1 MNIASAKDLKIIHG
15 LPPQSKKGDR
25 VALDSEF
32 FGQEKKKLHRPHG
45 RFAFLGASYD
55 GVTVYYITDED
66 EIQEFYNRL
75 DKATHIYHNAKY
87 DIRQLRRFA
96 TIPERRLLW
105 DTMLIEQIQYSGYY
119 TDFSLA
125 DLVRRYLDT
134 YMSKEVRKEFSDDT
148 VSEIDKEQIEYSCI
162 DVAYTWR
169 VFQVQR
175 EKICDDDLS
184 IWKDIEL
191 PFLWTLLSMSGI
203 RLDVEKWS
211 ALAKKNEKIAKDI
224 QDKYGCWEEVET
236 ERQATVILKDE
247 DDEVGTLI
255 PYRKTKKPKFSGI
268 NLNSPA
274 QVKAHFSQLGLALK
288 STDAYNLEKIIA
300 SGPDDNEDA
309 FNFANDLSTY
319 RTYSK
324 RASTY
329 GESFI
334 TDYVEEDGK
343 VYADIF
349 QIGAETG
356 RTSCRAP
363 NLQNQ
368 PHLPEYRECFVVD
381 EDEVMIVAD
390 WGSQEPRI
398 AAYLS
403 GDEGLK
409 DALNSDE
416 KLYVIVARES
426 LHINITKNDP
436 EYKHMKSTILGIF
449 YGMSAYG
456 LSQAIGEDEETCQGY
471 IDSILE
477 TYPGVKEYM
486 RKQKRA
492 KDYVVSIYGRKI
504 WLNKYSFQWERNA
517 LNAPIQ
523 GSAADAMKI
532 AARRFVDNW
541 MFDMGAYEEGE
552 TPVFSGSPT
561 PLTLLVHDEIVIK
574 VPKPLK
580 EQAMKVLERA
590 MISVAEEMHDGIKGS
605 IEIFPGFNWACKH

>member
-1 MNIASAKDLKIIHG
+1 MNIASAKDLKIVHG
-15 LPPQSKKGDR
+15 LPPVSKKGDR
-25 VALDSEF
+25 VSIDSEF

-125 DLVRRYLDT
+125 DVVRRCLDT
-134 YMSKEVRKEFSDDT
+134 LLLKDVRKGFGDDT
-148 VSEIDKEQIEYSCI
+148 VSEMTKEQIEYSCI

-224 QDKYGCWEEVET
+224 QDKYGCWE
-236 ERQATVILKDE
+236 TVPKTGRMKKDK
-247 DDEVGTLI
+247 DVFTGL
-255 PYRKTKKPKFSGI
+255 

-274 QVKAHFSQLGLALK
+274 QVKAHFSQLGLSLK
-288 STDAYNLEKIIA
+288 STDADALEKVIA
-300 SGPDDNEDA
+300 SGPDDSEDA

-329 GESFI
+329 GENFI
-334 TDYVEEDGK
+334 TDHVEEDGK

-368 PHLPEYRECFVVD
+368 PKENDYRECFIVD
-381 EDEVMIVAD
+381 DDEVMIVAD

-403 GDEGLK
+403 EDEGLK
-409 DALNSDE
+409 EALNSEE
-416 KLYVIVARES
+416 KLYVRVARDVLNIS
-426 LHINITKNDP
+426 ITKEDD
-436 EYKHMKSTILGIF
+436 EYKHMKSTVLGIF
-449 YGMSAYG
+449 YGMSAFG
-456 LSQAIGEDEETCQGY
+456 LSEAIGVDEDTAQEY
-471 IDSILE
+471 INSFLE

-523 GSAADAMKI
+523 SSAADAMKI
-532 AARRFVDNW
+532 ASHRLTQKIRE
-541 MFDMGAYEEGE
+541 MGW
-552 TPVFSGSPT
+552 S
-561 PLTLLVHDEIVIK
+561 LLLLVHDELVMSC
-574 VPKPLK
+574 LK
-580 EQAMKVLERA
+580 KDKDEAMKTMSEI

-605 IEIFPGFNWACKH
+605 IEIFPGSNWACKH

>member
-1 MNIASAKDLKIIHG
+1 MNIASAKDLKIVHG
-15 LPPQSKKGDR
+15 LPPVSKKGDR
-25 VALDSEF
+25 VAIDSEF

-55 GVTVYYITDED
+55 GVTVYYITDGD

-105 DTMLIEQIQYSGYY
+105 DTMLIEQIQFSGYY

-125 DLVRRYLDT
+125 DVVRRYLDT
-134 YMSKEVRKEFSDDT
+134 LLLKDVRKEFGDDT
-148 VSEIDKEQIEYSCI
+148 VSEMTKEQIEYSCI

-224 QDKYGCWEEVET
+224 QDKYGCWETVPKTGRMKKDKEVFT
-236 ERQATVILKDE
+236 GL
-247 DDEVGTLI
+247 
-255 PYRKTKKPKFSGI
+255 
-268 NLNSPA
+268 NLNSPS
-274 QVKAHFSQLGLALK
+274 QVKAHFSQLGLSLK
-288 STDAYNLEKIIA
+288 STDADALEKVIA

-403 GDEGLK
+403 EDEGLK

-416 KLYVIVARES
+416 KLYVRVARDVLNIS
-426 LHINITKNDP
+426 ITKEDE
-436 EYKHMKSTILGIF
+436 EYKHMKSTVLGIF
-449 YGMSAYG
+449 YGMSAFG
-456 LSQAIGEDEETCQGY
+456 LSEAIGVDEETAQEY
-471 IDSILE
+471 INSFLA

-486 RKQKRA
+486 RRQKRA

-532 AARRFVDNW
+532 AARRFVDAW
-541 MFDMGAYEEGE
+541 VEEVREDIAEYGYGSAE
-552 TPVFSGSPT
+552 DTVFSSS

-574 VPKPLK
+574 VPKLLK
-580 EQAMKVLERA
+580 DQAMKILRDV
-590 MISVAEEMHDGIKGS
+590 MISTAEEMHDGIKGS
-605 IEIFPGFNWACKH
+605 IEIFPGSNWACKR